1 MLYQKG
7 NNMELVF
14 RKEQADFF
22 EEDQFAINE
31 KDLMNAVKE
40 AIDSGQMLKS
50 SNLKKMIETLIDTSI
65 ETGSNDWSII
75 AKVVLAKL
83 VTTTDSKAA
92 AATFRA
98 AKAQVEELE

>member
-1 MLYQKG
+1 
-7 NNMELVF
+7 MELVF

-31 KDLMNAVKE
+31 KDLMNAVEE
-40 AIDSGQMLKS
+40 AVDSGQTLKS
-50 SNLKKMIETLIDTSI
+50 SNLKKMIETLMDTSI

-83 VTTTDSKAA
+83 VATTDSKAA
-92 AATFRA
+92 AAIFRA
-98 AKAQVEELE
+98 AKAQVEEFE